1 MSTAT
6 QKRIAIYPGSFDPLT
21 NGHVDIIERG
31 ARIFDSIIVAI
42 LANVEK
48 TPLFSES
55 ERVAIIRD
63 VFKDKPN
70 VQVET
75 FDGLLV
81 DYAQRKK
88 ANVLVRGLRAV
99 SDFEYEFQMAL
110 MNRHLAPG
118 LETVFMMPA
127 EQYTYISSRLI
138 KEVFTLGGEITG
150 LVPPIVEEQLRAK
163 QAAEGRQAEGE
174 MNFASRMSRVTV
186 SPTLRFPPK
195 PIACA
200 AAASTSSTSAP
211 ASRISRRRS
220 TSRRPRMPRS
230 MPTSRSTRRRRASSS
245 CATRSRSATASTTAS
260 TSSPK
265 KSSSPPAPSR
275 RSTTRRWSLYEQG
288 DEVITHG
295 PFWPSIVDQIKLAD
309 ATPVVVQTHMEDGF
323 AIKAA
328 SFIEAMTP
336 RTKAIVINSP
346 CNPTGALMSEAEM
359 ALLADAA
366 AARGIW
372 IVLDFTYEKLIY
384 EPVPHNLVKIL
395 FDRMRDKTVVCNA
408 ASKAY
413 AMTGWRCGWAIGPK
427 DMIAQCNV
435 VQGHSTSNINSITQK
450 AAIAA
455 LTGPQD
461 SVTMMLNEYRKR
473 RDAVHGWLTA
483 DPRFVCVKPGGAFY
497 LFPYVADLLSPT
509 GIRSSGEFAEAL
521 LKEVSVAVTPVRAS
535 TRPGTSACRTRRRSS
550 G

>member
-1 MSTAT
+1 MT
-6 QKRIAIYPGSFDPLT
+6 
-21 NGHVDIIERG
+21 
-31 ARIFDSIIVAI
+31 
-42 LANVEK
+42 
-48 TPLFSES
+48 
-55 ERVAIIRD
+55 
-63 VFKDKPN
+63 
-70 VQVET
+70 
-75 FDGLLV
+75 
-81 DYAQRKK
+81 
-88 ANVLVRGLRAV
+88 
-99 SDFEYEFQMAL
+99 
-110 MNRHLAPG
+110 
-118 LETVFMMPA
+118 
-127 EQYTYISSRLI
+127 
-138 KEVFTLGGEITG
+138 
-150 LVPPIVEEQLRAK
+150 
-163 QAAEGRQAEGE
+163 
-174 MNFASRMSRVTV
+174 FASRMSRVTV
-186 SPTLRFPPK
+186 SPTLKVSAEADRLRRTGVDVVDLGAGEPDFPTPEHVK
-195 PIACA
+195 A
-200 AAASTSSTSAP
+200 AAHAALDSNFTKYTPSAGVLELRD
-211 ASRISRRRS
+211 AVAQRY
-220 TSRRPRMPRS
+220 RMDYGVDVKPEEVII
-230 MPTSRSTRRRRASSS
+230 
-245 CATRSRSATASTTAS
+245 TAGA
-260 TSSPK
+260 K
-265 KSSSPPAPSR
+265 QALYNAAMV
-275 RSTTRRWSLYEQG
+275 LYEPG

-309 ATPVVVQTHMEDGF
+309 ARPVVVQTHMEDGF

-346 CNPTGALMSEAEM
+346 CNPTGALMTEAEM

-395 FDRMRDKTVVCNA
+395 FERMRDKTVVCNA

-435 VQGHSTSNINSITQK
+435 VQGHSTSNINSLTQK

-461 SVTMMLNEYRKR
+461 SVTMMLNEYRRR

-509 GIRSSGEFAEAL
+509 GIRSSGELAEAL
-521 LKEVSVAVTPVRAS
+521 LKDVSVAVTPGEGFDA
-535 TRPGTSACRTRRRSS
+535 PGYFRLSYATSIERLKEGCDRIKSFVQKLESS
-550 G
+550 GKLTAAR